1 MRPSAAV
8 ALLLSL
14 TASVNGLY
22 ESQAGIIDWHKP
34 YVGIPR
40 LTRWTSPRFHQ
51 IASTQPNVPSKA
63 VVVVGTQKN
72 VLAALNPSNGNIGT
86 FVSDAN
92 NAQRAHRLLFLVWR
106 RQYEEDDPLV
116 AFRGNADGEP

>member
-14 TASVNGLY
+14 AAHVSGLY

-34 YVGIPR
+34 YIGIPK

-51 IASTQPNVPSKA
+51 VVSTQPNLPSKA
-63 VVVVGTQKN
+63 VVIVGTQKN
-72 VLAALNPSNGNIGT
+72 VLAALNPSDGAVGT
-86 FVSDAN
+86 FCLTRTSIDALMDP
-92 NAQRAHRLLFLVWR
+92 RL
-106 RQYEEDDPLV
+106 
-116 AFRGNADGEP
+116 

>member
-14 TASVNGLY
+14 AATVSGLY

-34 YVGIPR
+34 YIGIPK

-51 IASTQPNVPSKA
+51 VVSTQPNVPSKA

-72 VLAALNPSNGNIGT
+72 VLAALNPSDGAVGT
-86 FVSDAN
+86 FRLTRTAIDALIN
-92 NAQRAHRLLFLVWR
+92 PRS
-106 RQYEEDDPLV
+106 
-116 AFRGNADGEP
+116 